1 MRRHIATRL
10 RAMRALDDARL
21 RNDLCRDVADAC
33 ASSSASAREHA
44 EALARTVDVLLARL
58 DETERSVQRARD
70 EALEGSHGS
79 RDAFERT
86 LVDVR
91 RDCALID
98 SIEDALRSIEN
109 ALASLERATGG
120 AERAELELGRHAGKA
135 LESVRAQFGG
145 LFGKVGAITETWRM
159 SAGRGAEDGETAAA
173 APTSPTSPGAYYFD
187 DDDHDEGE
195 GDARGGTGVKI
206 GAAIAANANK
216 LASSLA
222 DGLSRFRLRATSRAS
237 ASASAEASDADAD
250 ADVAS

>member
-1 MRRHIATRL
+1 
-10 RAMRALDDARL
+10 MRALDDATL

-33 ASSSASAREHA
+33 DRASASAREYA
-44 EALARTVDVLLARL
+44 ESLTQTVEVLLARL

-70 EALEGSHGS
+70 EARRGSAAS
-79 RDAFERT
+79 RDALEQT
-86 LVDVR
+86 LVNVR
-91 RDCALID
+91 RDYALID

-109 ALASLERATGG
+109 ALTSLERATGG
-120 AERAELELGRHAGKA
+120 AERAELEIGRHAGKA
-135 LESVRAQFGG
+135 LESVKTQFGS

-159 SAGRGAEDGETAAA
+159 SAGRGTEGGETAAA

-195 GDARGGTGVKI
+195 GDARGAAGVKF
-206 GAAIAANANK
+206 GAAITANANK

-250 ADVAS
+250 ANVAA